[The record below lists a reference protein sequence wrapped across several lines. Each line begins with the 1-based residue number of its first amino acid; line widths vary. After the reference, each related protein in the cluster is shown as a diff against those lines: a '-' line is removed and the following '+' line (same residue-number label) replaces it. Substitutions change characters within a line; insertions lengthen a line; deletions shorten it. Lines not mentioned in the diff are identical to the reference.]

1 MDNARDIEFYWR
13 GNKVIRTMLMFF
25 LSLCTLLSGCGV
37 NKQEFILNQL
47 DVSKIP
53 DCYEANRNIFGEFTG
68 CVFKCGDIIFYS
80 QYTYK
85 QQKYEP
91 RSSDGLYITD
101 GTGSSNYKLADGIIC
116 SIVVR
121 EDGVYYLKR
130 NEKGKVYLYN
140 WDLYRY
146 SFETGKSEL
155 IISDCTSVQ
164 YSEDSVYYCRQY
176 LGDKR
181 FYIEHGLPLDLDNEG
196 KIVKH
201 SLLTGEEELIAQ
213 VEGGIYNFLM
223 ADGIIAFSGGGGN
236 AYEGGQDIYICSL
249 DGSGL
254 QKLTK
259 NAQGYINIKYAD
271 DKCLIYSDTAGYHRM
286 ALDTEEVVWSY
297 PWEKLDQIG
306 ALAPVALDGDL
317 FFCMK
322 DSQYL
327 YDKIIRLDTGKD
339 FDAISLIDAP
349 QLSKSLYVFA
359 GKLYASDYKYTPGMS
374 GPAGVLKE
382 VIYK

>member
-1 MDNARDIEFYWR
+1 ML
-13 GNKVIRTMLMFF
+13 RTMLAFL
-25 LSLCTLLSGCGV
+25 LSLCVFLSGCGM
-37 NKQEFILNQL
+37 NKQESILNQL

-53 DCYEANRNIFGEFTG
+53 DCYETNRNIFGESSG
-68 CVFKCGDIIFYS
+68 CVFKCGDLIFYS
-80 QYTYK
+80 RYTYK
-85 QQKYEP
+85 QQKYE
-91 RSSDGLYITD
+91 SNGSDGLYITD
-101 GTGSSNYKLADGIIC
+101 GTGSFDYKLADGIIC

-146 SFETGKSEL
+146 CFETGKNEL
-155 IISDCTSVQ
+155 IISDCTAVQ
-164 YSEDSVYYCRQY
+164 YSKDSVFYCRQY

-181 FYIEHGLPLDLDNEG
+181 CYIEQGLPLNLDNEG
-196 KIVKH
+196 EIVRH
-201 SLLTGEEELIAQ
+201 SLLTGEEEVIVQ
-213 VEGGIYNFLM
+213 VEGGIYNFFV

-236 AYEGGQDIYICSL
+236 AYEGGQDLYICRL

-254 QKLTK
+254 QKLTE
-259 NAQGYINIKYAD
+259 NARGYINIKFAD
-271 DKCLIYSDTAGYHRM
+271 DKYIIYSDTAGYHRM
-286 ALDTEEVVWSY
+286 AADTGEVVWSY

-306 ALAPVALDGDL
+306 ALAPVALDGNL

-327 YDKIIRLDTGKD
+327 YDKIIRLDTGKEY
-339 FDAISLIDAP
+339 DAISLIEAP

-359 GKLYASDYKYTPGMS
+359 GKLYASDYKYTPGES

-382 VIYK
+382 VIYT

>member
-1 MDNARDIEFYWR
+1 MS
-13 GNKVIRTMLMFF
+13 KTMLAFL
-25 LSLCTLLSGCGV
+25 LSLCVFLPGCGV

-53 DCYEANRNIFGEFTG
+53 ECYETNRNIFGEFSG
-68 CVFKCGDIIFYS
+68 CVFKCGDIVFYS

-101 GTGSSNYKLADGIIC
+101 GTGSFDYKLADGIIC
-116 SIVVR
+116 SIVVC

-146 SFETGKSEL
+146 CFETGKNEL

-176 LGDKR
+176 FGDKR
-181 FYIEHGLPLDLDNEG
+181 FYIEQGLPLDLDNEG

-213 VEGGIYNFLM
+213 VEGGINNFLV

-236 AYEGGQDIYICSL
+236 AYEGGQNLYICCL
-249 DGSGL
+249 DGSRL
-254 QKLTK
+254 QKLTVDTGGHIK
-259 NAQGYINIKYAD
+259 VKYAD
-271 DKCLIYSDTAGYHRM
+271 NKYIIYSDTAGYHRM
-286 ALDTEEVVWSY
+286 ALDTGEVVWSY
-297 PWEKLDQIG
+297 PLEKLDQIE
-306 ALAPVALDGDL
+306 ALAPVALEGDL
-317 FFCMK
+317 FFCVK

-339 FDAISLIDAP
+339 YDAISLIEAP
-349 QLSKSLYVFA
+349 QFSKSLYVFA
-359 GKLYASDYKYTPGMS
+359 GKLYASDYKYTPGTS

-382 VIYK
+382 VIYT